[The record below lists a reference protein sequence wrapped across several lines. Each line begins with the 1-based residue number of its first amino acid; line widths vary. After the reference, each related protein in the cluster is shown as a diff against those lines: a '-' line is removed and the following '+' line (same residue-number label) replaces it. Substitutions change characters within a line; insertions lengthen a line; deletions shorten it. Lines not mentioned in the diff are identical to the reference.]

1 MQRGTPAALP
11 SVLAQLDFFYQS
23 KSGLALRVAHTEPVG
38 PHTRSYTSSAGPR
51 RGCEGPAPRSSHCL
65 GGEATLMRGQD
76 EAAVKRGKA
85 APWKQ
90 GEQQWGSPSSDL
102 RSPTLTSAS
111 VIEVHVQVVKHL
123 WLEHIHSV
131 REFWLATQHLLLWL
145 TDSRVTN
152 NSLFMFDED
161 QQKLLKNNSNAHTH
175 ICVHVYK
182 TIQIGNWYQI
192 KNNACRY

>member
-11 SVLAQLDFFYQS
+11 SVLAQLDFFLSVKEWISSQS
-23 KSGLALRVAHTEPVG
+23 RSHRAGRPPYAQLHKLGRAPQRLRG
-38 PHTRSYTSSAGPR
+38 PCPPLIS
-51 RGCEGPAPRSSHCL
+51 L
-65 GGEATLMRGQD
+65 FGGGATLMRGQD

-161 QQKLLKNNSNAHTH
+161 QQKLLKNNSIAHTH
-175 ICVHVYK
+175 ICVHVHK
-182 TIQIGNWYQI
+182 TIH
-192 KNNACRY
+192 